1 MSTGVKIVKDKQT
14 GYCIG
19 KAFIDYDSVETA
31 ENVTQ
36 NMGNE
41 IEMSGLR
48 VQITIKEEFP
58 TDKKDWDCPSC
69 YGKNKGYYK
78 KCQYCYTKMKTVD
91 DSESNFLTI
100 SKVKPTIEL
109 MVRGIDIYTTEKE
122 IIQCLSDSAVIQQ
135 VKIVRD
141 YQTKKSKGYC
151 FVEYASIEDATET
164 LRNLHDPFYI
174 NGSKVD
180 ITFAKRSHLEVEE
193 DLTVPEI
200 TSKENVQNWS
210 SAYQYVDEEKQEEQ
224 YEERKEYKKKRI
236 QK

>member
-19 KAFIDYDSVETA
+19 KAFIDYESVETA
-31 ENVTQ
+31 ESVIESL
-36 NMGNE
+36 GNE
-41 IEMSGLR
+41 IEISGIR
-48 VQITIKEEFP
+48 VQISIKEEFP

-69 YGKNKGYYK
+69 FGKNKGYYK
-78 KCQYCYTKMKTVD
+78 KCQYCYTKMKTD
-91 DSESNFLTI
+91 DDTESNFLTI

-151 FVEYASIEDATET
+151 FVEYKSIEDSTET

-193 DLTVPEI
+193 DLNVPEI
-200 TSKENVQNWS
+200 TSKENIQNWS
-210 SAYQYVDEEKQEEQ
+210 SAYQYVDEYKEDNEYYQERNE
-224 YEERKEYKKKRI
+224 KKKS
-236 QK
+236 KNK